1 MLAAPEGRKTC
12 VKCGEAK
19 PHDAYSKLAKSADGL
34 SYSCRSCKKISTRAY
49 YEANKPRILEK
60 NAAHVAAHPAA
71 SKAAIAKWQKKNV
84 AHLREYNK
92 EWRGSKPGNIG
103 AEYARAD
110 YHRHKEKRLGNAK
123 AWRQANPDI
132 VRELAAAY
140 RAKNPELIAALKRN
154 YKARKK
160 AAPGTHTGD
169 DVTALFAAQNGY
181 CANSRCAIDLGGGY
195 HVDHIQPLSKG
206 GSNYPENLQLLCP
219 SCNLSKKD
227 KDPAVFVAEA
237 RNAALLASHNNFAIG
252 EA

>member
-12 VKCGEAK
+12 MKCGEAK
-19 PHDAYSKLAKSADGL
+19 PHDAYSKRAKSADGL
-34 SYSCRSCKKISTRAY
+34 SYDCKACRSSSGKAY
-49 YEANKPRILEK
+49 YEANKPQILKK

-71 SKAAIAKWQKKNV
+71 TKAAVVRWQKKNA
-84 AHLREYNK
+84 AHLTQYNK
-92 EWRGSKPGNIG
+92 EWRASKPGNIG
-103 AEYARAD
+103 AEYALAD
-110 YHRHKEKRLGNAK
+110 YYRHKEKRLTA
-123 AWRQANPDI
+123 ARSWRQANPDI
-132 VRELAAAY
+132 VRDLAAAY
-140 RAKNPELIAALKRN
+140 RVKNPELIAALKRN

-169 DVTALFAAQNGY
+169 DVKALYASQNGY
-181 CANSRCAIDLGGGY
+181 CANSCCSLDLGGGY